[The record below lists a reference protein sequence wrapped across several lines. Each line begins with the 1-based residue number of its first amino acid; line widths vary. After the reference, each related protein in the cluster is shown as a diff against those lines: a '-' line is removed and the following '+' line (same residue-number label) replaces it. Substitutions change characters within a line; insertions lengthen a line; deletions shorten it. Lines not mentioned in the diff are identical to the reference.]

1 MYRIFLVEDDETIAK
16 LVRRHLEKWDYDV
29 HVVQKFDAVMSEFA
43 SFDPQLVLMDI
54 GLPFYNG
61 YHWCTEIR
69 RVSKV
74 PVVFLSSAADNMNIV
89 MAVSM
94 GADDFI
100 AKPFDLDV
108 LTVKIQAIIRRCY
121 DFGANNSVL
130 EHNGAMLNISDATI
144 TYDDKRLELTKNE
157 LKILQT
163 LFDNKERIVSRSL
176 LMEKL
181 WESDAYVDENTLSV
195 NVNRLRKKL
204 DSIGLESFIVTKKG
218 LGYRLGWE
226 VMAKIQNKPHLT
238 NFIKQNY
245 IWILMIVTMSCIHLL
260 YMYLIGARKQDLV
273 YAAVLDAIL
282 LLITVLVGF
291 FRYSSKVKA
300 LSNALKRP
308 VEEQAQLPEAT
319 DDVEILYHGLL
330 ENQSIARSESESSAA
345 IRQSQMRDYYSM
357 WVHQIKT
364 PISAMKLLL
373 EAEREE
379 LGQLICDDEQSQCQT
394 ADRTGGNIGAAG
406 LNAALKQQAVLTE
419 LSDNMDSL
427 EDELFRIEEYVS
439 MALQYQRVSSTENDF
454 VLEKVSVDGVIRDTI
469 KKYAKIMIRRH
480 IGINY
485 SGTGQKVY
493 TDGKWLAFMLEQ
505 ILSNAIKYTPHGVV
519 TIETAEEKDRFF
531 ITIKDTGI
539 GIKAEDL
546 PRVFEKGYTG
556 YNGHADKKA
565 TGIGLYLCRQMA
577 DKLGHTIRMESE
589 IGKGTKVWIGFDL
602 DYADVR
608 D

>member
-1 MYRIFLVEDDETIAK
+1 
-16 LVRRHLEKWDYDV
+16 
-29 HVVQKFDAVMSEFA
+29 
-43 SFDPQLVLMDI
+43 
-54 GLPFYNG
+54 
-61 YHWCTEIR
+61 
-69 RVSKV
+69 
-74 PVVFLSSAADNMNIV
+74 
-89 MAVSM
+89 
-94 GADDFI
+94 
-100 AKPFDLDV
+100 
-108 LTVKIQAIIRRCY
+108 
-121 DFGANNSVL
+121 
-130 EHNGAMLNISDATI
+130 
-144 TYDDKRLELTKNE
+144 
-157 LKILQT
+157 
-163 LFDNKERIVSRSL
+163 
-176 LMEKL
+176 
-181 WESDAYVDENTLSV
+181 
-195 NVNRLRKKL
+195 
-204 DSIGLESFIVTKKG
+204 
-218 LGYRLGWE
+218 
-226 VMAKIQNKPHLT
+226 MAKIQNKPHLT

-260 YMYLIGARKQDLV
+260 YMYLIGARKQDVV

-300 LSNALKRP
+300 LSNALERP

-319 DDVEILYHGLL
+319 DDVEMLYQRLL

-373 EAEREE
+373 EVEREE
-379 LGQLICDDEQSQCQT
+379 LGQLICDDEQSQY
-394 ADRTGGNIGAAG
+394 
-406 LNAALKQQAVLTE
+406 L
-419 LSDNMDSL
+419 LSDNMDSF
-427 EDELFRIEEYVS
+427 EDELFRIEEYVG

-485 SGTGQKVY
+485 SGTGQEVY

-505 ILSNAIKYTPHGVV
+505 ILSNAIKYTPQGFV

-602 DYADVR
+602 DYADTR

>member
-1 MYRIFLVEDDETIAK
+1 
-16 LVRRHLEKWDYDV
+16 
-29 HVVQKFDAVMSEFA
+29 
-43 SFDPQLVLMDI
+43 
-54 GLPFYNG
+54 
-61 YHWCTEIR
+61 
-69 RVSKV
+69 
-74 PVVFLSSAADNMNIV
+74 
-89 MAVSM
+89 
-94 GADDFI
+94 
-100 AKPFDLDV
+100 
-108 LTVKIQAIIRRCY
+108 
-121 DFGANNSVL
+121 
-130 EHNGAMLNISDATI
+130 
-144 TYDDKRLELTKNE
+144 
-157 LKILQT
+157 
-163 LFDNKERIVSRSL
+163 
-176 LMEKL
+176 
-181 WESDAYVDENTLSV
+181 
-195 NVNRLRKKL
+195 
-204 DSIGLESFIVTKKG
+204 
-218 LGYRLGWE
+218 
-226 VMAKIQNKPHLT
+226 
-238 NFIKQNY
+238 
-245 IWILMIVTMSCIHLL
+245 MIVTMSCIHLL

-273 YAAVLDAIL
+273 YAAVLDAMIII
-282 LLITVLVGF
+282 ITVLAGF
-291 FRYSSKVKA
+291 LGYSSKVKA
-300 LSNALKRP
+300 LSNALERP

-319 DDVEILYHGLL
+319 DDVEILYHRLL

-379 LGQLICDDEQSQCQT
+379 LGQLICDDEQSQC
-394 ADRTGGNIGAAG
+394 
-406 LNAALKQQAVLTE
+406 L
-419 LSDNMDSL
+419 LSDNMDSF

-480 IGINY
+480 IGMNY
-485 SGTGQKVY
+485 SGTVQEVY
-493 TDGKWLAFMLEQ
+493 TDGKWLAFILEQ
-505 ILSNAIKYTPHGVV
+505 LLSNAIKYTPQGFVK
-519 TIETAEEKDRFF
+519 IETAKKANLFF

-577 DKLGHTIRMESE
+577 DKLGHTIRIESE

-602 DYADVR
+602 DYADTR

>member
-1 MYRIFLVEDDETIAK
+1 
-16 LVRRHLEKWDYDV
+16 
-29 HVVQKFDAVMSEFA
+29 
-43 SFDPQLVLMDI
+43 
-54 GLPFYNG
+54 
-61 YHWCTEIR
+61 
-69 RVSKV
+69 
-74 PVVFLSSAADNMNIV
+74 
-89 MAVSM
+89 
-94 GADDFI
+94 
-100 AKPFDLDV
+100 
-108 LTVKIQAIIRRCY
+108 
-121 DFGANNSVL
+121 
-130 EHNGAMLNISDATI
+130 
-144 TYDDKRLELTKNE
+144 
-157 LKILQT
+157 
-163 LFDNKERIVSRSL
+163 
-176 LMEKL
+176 
-181 WESDAYVDENTLSV
+181 
-195 NVNRLRKKL
+195 
-204 DSIGLESFIVTKKG
+204 
-218 LGYRLGWE
+218 
-226 VMAKIQNKPHLT
+226 
-238 NFIKQNY
+238 
-245 IWILMIVTMSCIHLL
+245 MIVTMSCIHLL
-260 YMYLIGARKQDLV
+260 YMYLIGARKQDMV

-282 LLITVLVGF
+282 LLITVFVGF

-319 DDVEILYHGLL
+319 DDVEILYHRLL

-379 LGQLICDDEQSQCQT
+379 LGQLMCDDEQSQC
-394 ADRTGGNIGAAG
+394 
-406 LNAALKQQAVLTE
+406 L
-419 LSDNMDSL
+419 LSDNMDSF

-485 SGTGQKVY
+485 SGTGQVVY

-505 ILSNAIKYTPHGVV
+505 ILSNAIKYTPQGGV

-589 IGKGTKVWIGFDL
+589 IGKGTKVWIGVDL

>member
-1 MYRIFLVEDDETIAK
+1 
-16 LVRRHLEKWDYDV
+16 
-29 HVVQKFDAVMSEFA
+29 
-43 SFDPQLVLMDI
+43 
-54 GLPFYNG
+54 
-61 YHWCTEIR
+61 
-69 RVSKV
+69 
-74 PVVFLSSAADNMNIV
+74 
-89 MAVSM
+89 
-94 GADDFI
+94 
-100 AKPFDLDV
+100 
-108 LTVKIQAIIRRCY
+108 
-121 DFGANNSVL
+121 
-130 EHNGAMLNISDATI
+130 
-144 TYDDKRLELTKNE
+144 
-157 LKILQT
+157 
-163 LFDNKERIVSRSL
+163 
-176 LMEKL
+176 
-181 WESDAYVDENTLSV
+181 
-195 NVNRLRKKL
+195 
-204 DSIGLESFIVTKKG
+204 
-218 LGYRLGWE
+218 
-226 VMAKIQNKPHLT
+226 
-238 NFIKQNY
+238 
-245 IWILMIVTMSCIHLL
+245 MIVTMTCIHLL

-300 LSNALKRP
+300 LCNALKRP
-308 VEEQAQLPEAT
+308 VEEQAQLQEAT
-319 DDVEILYHGLL
+319 DDVEILYHRLL

-379 LGQLICDDEQSQCQT
+379 LGQLMCDDEQSQC
-394 ADRTGGNIGAAG
+394 
-406 LNAALKQQAVLTE
+406 L
-419 LSDNMDSL
+419 LSDNMDSF

-480 IGINY
+480 IGMNY
-485 SGTGQKVY
+485 SGTAQEVY

-505 ILSNAIKYTPHGVV
+505 ILSNAIKYTPQGVV
-519 TIETAEEKDRFF
+519 TIETAEEKYRFF

-602 DYADVR
+602 DYADTR

>member
-1 MYRIFLVEDDETIAK
+1 
-16 LVRRHLEKWDYDV
+16 
-29 HVVQKFDAVMSEFA
+29 
-43 SFDPQLVLMDI
+43 
-54 GLPFYNG
+54 
-61 YHWCTEIR
+61 
-69 RVSKV
+69 
-74 PVVFLSSAADNMNIV
+74 
-89 MAVSM
+89 
-94 GADDFI
+94 
-100 AKPFDLDV
+100 
-108 LTVKIQAIIRRCY
+108 
-121 DFGANNSVL
+121 
-130 EHNGAMLNISDATI
+130 
-144 TYDDKRLELTKNE
+144 
-157 LKILQT
+157 
-163 LFDNKERIVSRSL
+163 
-176 LMEKL
+176 
-181 WESDAYVDENTLSV
+181 
-195 NVNRLRKKL
+195 
-204 DSIGLESFIVTKKG
+204 
-218 LGYRLGWE
+218 
-226 VMAKIQNKPHLT
+226 MAKIQNKPHLT

-260 YMYLIGARKQDLV
+260 YMYLIGARKQDVV
-273 YAAVLDAIL
+273 YAAVLDAMIII
-282 LLITVLVGF
+282 ITVLAGF
-291 FRYSSKVKA
+291 LGYSSKVKA
-300 LSNALKRP
+300 LSNALERP

-319 DDVEILYHGLL
+319 DDVEMLYHRLL
-330 ENQSIARSESESSAA
+330 ENQSIARNESESSAA

-379 LGQLICDDEQSQCQT
+379 LGQLMCDDEQSQC
-394 ADRTGGNIGAAG
+394 
-406 LNAALKQQAVLTE
+406 L
-419 LSDNMDSL
+419 LSDNMDSF

-485 SGTGQKVY
+485 SGTGQEVY

-505 ILSNAIKYTPHGVV
+505 ILSNAIKYTPQGVV

-602 DYADVR
+602 DYADTR

>member
-1 MYRIFLVEDDETIAK
+1 
-16 LVRRHLEKWDYDV
+16 
-29 HVVQKFDAVMSEFA
+29 
-43 SFDPQLVLMDI
+43 
-54 GLPFYNG
+54 
-61 YHWCTEIR
+61 
-69 RVSKV
+69 
-74 PVVFLSSAADNMNIV
+74 
-89 MAVSM
+89 
-94 GADDFI
+94 
-100 AKPFDLDV
+100 
-108 LTVKIQAIIRRCY
+108 
-121 DFGANNSVL
+121 
-130 EHNGAMLNISDATI
+130 
-144 TYDDKRLELTKNE
+144 
-157 LKILQT
+157 
-163 LFDNKERIVSRSL
+163 
-176 LMEKL
+176 
-181 WESDAYVDENTLSV
+181 
-195 NVNRLRKKL
+195 
-204 DSIGLESFIVTKKG
+204 
-218 LGYRLGWE
+218 
-226 VMAKIQNKPHLT
+226 MAKIQNKPHLT

-273 YAAVLDAIL
+273 YAAVLDAMIII
-282 LLITVLVGF
+282 ITVLAGF
-291 FRYSSKVKA
+291 LGYSSKVKA
-300 LSNALKRP
+300 LSNALERP

-319 DDVEILYHGLL
+319 DDVEILYHRLL

-379 LGQLICDDEQSQCQT
+379 LGQLICDDEQSQC
-394 ADRTGGNIGAAG
+394 
-406 LNAALKQQAVLTE
+406 L
-419 LSDNMDSL
+419 LSDNMDSF

-480 IGINY
+480 IGMNY
-485 SGTGQKVY
+485 SGTVQEVY
-493 TDGKWLAFMLEQ
+493 TDGKWLAFILEQ
-505 ILSNAIKYTPHGVV
+505 LLSNAIKYTPQGFVK
-519 TIETAEEKDRFF
+519 IETAKKANLFF

-577 DKLGHTIRMESE
+577 DKLGHTIRIESE

-602 DYADVR
+602 DYADTR

>member
-1 MYRIFLVEDDETIAK
+1 
-16 LVRRHLEKWDYDV
+16 
-29 HVVQKFDAVMSEFA
+29 
-43 SFDPQLVLMDI
+43 
-54 GLPFYNG
+54 
-61 YHWCTEIR
+61 
-69 RVSKV
+69 
-74 PVVFLSSAADNMNIV
+74 
-89 MAVSM
+89 
-94 GADDFI
+94 
-100 AKPFDLDV
+100 
-108 LTVKIQAIIRRCY
+108 
-121 DFGANNSVL
+121 
-130 EHNGAMLNISDATI
+130 
-144 TYDDKRLELTKNE
+144 
-157 LKILQT
+157 
-163 LFDNKERIVSRSL
+163 
-176 LMEKL
+176 
-181 WESDAYVDENTLSV
+181 
-195 NVNRLRKKL
+195 
-204 DSIGLESFIVTKKG
+204 
-218 LGYRLGWE
+218 
-226 VMAKIQNKPHLT
+226 
-238 NFIKQNY
+238 
-245 IWILMIVTMSCIHLL
+245 
-260 YMYLIGARKQDLV
+260 
-273 YAAVLDAIL
+273 
-282 LLITVLVGF
+282 
-291 FRYSSKVKA
+291 
-300 LSNALKRP
+300 
-308 VEEQAQLPEAT
+308 
-319 DDVEILYHGLL
+319 
-330 ENQSIARSESESSAA
+330 
-345 IRQSQMRDYYSM
+345 M

-379 LGQLICDDEQSQCQT
+379 LGQLICDDEQSQCHIG
-394 ADRTGGNIGAAG
+394 DMTGGNIGAAG

-419 LSDNMDSL
+419 LSDNVASF

-485 SGTGQKVY
+485 SGTGQEIY

-589 IGKGTKVWIGFDL
+589 IGKGTKVWIGFEL

>member
-1 MYRIFLVEDDETIAK
+1 
-16 LVRRHLEKWDYDV
+16 
-29 HVVQKFDAVMSEFA
+29 
-43 SFDPQLVLMDI
+43 
-54 GLPFYNG
+54 
-61 YHWCTEIR
+61 
-69 RVSKV
+69 
-74 PVVFLSSAADNMNIV
+74 
-89 MAVSM
+89 
-94 GADDFI
+94 
-100 AKPFDLDV
+100 
-108 LTVKIQAIIRRCY
+108 
-121 DFGANNSVL
+121 
-130 EHNGAMLNISDATI
+130 
-144 TYDDKRLELTKNE
+144 
-157 LKILQT
+157 
-163 LFDNKERIVSRSL
+163 
-176 LMEKL
+176 
-181 WESDAYVDENTLSV
+181 
-195 NVNRLRKKL
+195 
-204 DSIGLESFIVTKKG
+204 
-218 LGYRLGWE
+218 
-226 VMAKIQNKPHLT
+226 MAKIQNKPHLT

-291 FRYSSKVKA
+291 FRYKSKVKA

-319 DDVEILYHGLL
+319 DDVEILYHRLL

-345 IRQSQMRDYYSM
+345 VRQSRMRDYYSM
-357 WVHQIKT
+357 WVHQIKN

-379 LGQLICDDEQSQCQT
+379 LGQLMCDEEQSQCQT
-394 ADRTGGNIGAAG
+394 ADMTGGNIGAA
-406 LNAALKQQAVLTE
+406 LKQQSALTE
-419 LSDNMDSL
+419 LSDNVASF

-454 VLEKVSVDGVIRDTI
+454 VLEKVSLDGVIRDTI

-485 SGTGQKVY
+485 SGTKKQVY
-493 TDGKWLAFMLEQ
+493 TDEKWLAFILEQ
-505 ILSNAIKYTPHGVV
+505 ILSNAIKYTQQGVV

-602 DYADVR
+602 DYADTR

>member
-1 MYRIFLVEDDETIAK
+1 
-16 LVRRHLEKWDYDV
+16 
-29 HVVQKFDAVMSEFA
+29 
-43 SFDPQLVLMDI
+43 
-54 GLPFYNG
+54 
-61 YHWCTEIR
+61 
-69 RVSKV
+69 
-74 PVVFLSSAADNMNIV
+74 
-89 MAVSM
+89 
-94 GADDFI
+94 
-100 AKPFDLDV
+100 
-108 LTVKIQAIIRRCY
+108 
-121 DFGANNSVL
+121 
-130 EHNGAMLNISDATI
+130 
-144 TYDDKRLELTKNE
+144 
-157 LKILQT
+157 
-163 LFDNKERIVSRSL
+163 
-176 LMEKL
+176 
-181 WESDAYVDENTLSV
+181 
-195 NVNRLRKKL
+195 
-204 DSIGLESFIVTKKG
+204 
-218 LGYRLGWE
+218 
-226 VMAKIQNKPHLT
+226 
-238 NFIKQNY
+238 
-245 IWILMIVTMSCIHLL
+245 MIVTMSCVHLL

-308 VEEQAQLPEAT
+308 VEEQAKLPEAT
-319 DDVEILYHGLL
+319 DDVEMLYHRLL
-330 ENQSIARSESESSAA
+330 ENQSIARSEAESSAA

-379 LGQLICDDEQSQCQT
+379 LGQLICDDEQSQY
-394 ADRTGGNIGAAG
+394 
-406 LNAALKQQAVLTE
+406 L
-419 LSDNMDSL
+419 LSDNMDSF

-485 SGTGQKVY
+485 SGTGQEVY

-505 ILSNAIKYTPHGVV
+505 ILSNAIKYTPQGFV

-602 DYADVR
+602 DYSDVR

>member
-1 MYRIFLVEDDETIAK
+1 
-16 LVRRHLEKWDYDV
+16 
-29 HVVQKFDAVMSEFA
+29 
-43 SFDPQLVLMDI
+43 
-54 GLPFYNG
+54 
-61 YHWCTEIR
+61 
-69 RVSKV
+69 
-74 PVVFLSSAADNMNIV
+74 
-89 MAVSM
+89 
-94 GADDFI
+94 
-100 AKPFDLDV
+100 
-108 LTVKIQAIIRRCY
+108 
-121 DFGANNSVL
+121 
-130 EHNGAMLNISDATI
+130 
-144 TYDDKRLELTKNE
+144 
-157 LKILQT
+157 
-163 LFDNKERIVSRSL
+163 
-176 LMEKL
+176 
-181 WESDAYVDENTLSV
+181 
-195 NVNRLRKKL
+195 
-204 DSIGLESFIVTKKG
+204 
-218 LGYRLGWE
+218 
-226 VMAKIQNKPHLT
+226 MAKIQNKPHLT

-282 LLITVLVGF
+282 LLITALIGF

-319 DDVEILYHGLL
+319 DDVEILYHRLL

-345 IRQSQMRDYYSM
+345 IRQSRMRDYYSM

-379 LGQLICDDEQSQCQT
+379 LGLLICEEE
-394 ADRTGGNIGAAG
+394 
-406 LNAALKQQAVLTE
+406 QQASLKE
-419 LSDNMDSL
+419 LSDNVASF

-485 SGTGQKVY
+485 SGTGQEVY
-493 TDGKWLAFMLEQ
+493 TDGKWLEFILEQ
-505 ILSNAIKYTPHGVV
+505 ILSNAIKYTPQGVV

>member
-1 MYRIFLVEDDETIAK
+1 
-16 LVRRHLEKWDYDV
+16 
-29 HVVQKFDAVMSEFA
+29 
-43 SFDPQLVLMDI
+43 
-54 GLPFYNG
+54 
-61 YHWCTEIR
+61 
-69 RVSKV
+69 
-74 PVVFLSSAADNMNIV
+74 
-89 MAVSM
+89 
-94 GADDFI
+94 
-100 AKPFDLDV
+100 
-108 LTVKIQAIIRRCY
+108 
-121 DFGANNSVL
+121 
-130 EHNGAMLNISDATI
+130 
-144 TYDDKRLELTKNE
+144 
-157 LKILQT
+157 
-163 LFDNKERIVSRSL
+163 
-176 LMEKL
+176 
-181 WESDAYVDENTLSV
+181 
-195 NVNRLRKKL
+195 
-204 DSIGLESFIVTKKG
+204 
-218 LGYRLGWE
+218 
-226 VMAKIQNKPHLT
+226 MAKIQNKPHLT

-282 LLITVLVGF
+282 LLVTVLVGF

-319 DDVEILYHGLL
+319 DDVEMLYQRLL

-373 EAEREE
+373 EVEREE
-379 LGQLICDDEQSQCQT
+379 LGQLICDDEQSQY
-394 ADRTGGNIGAAG
+394 
-406 LNAALKQQAVLTE
+406 L
-419 LSDNMDSL
+419 LSDNMDSF

-485 SGTGQKVY
+485 SGTGQEVY

-505 ILSNAIKYTPHGVV
+505 ILSNAIKYTPQGVV

-531 ITIKDTGI
+531 VTIKDTGI

-602 DYADVR
+602 DYADTR

>member
-1 MYRIFLVEDDETIAK
+1 
-16 LVRRHLEKWDYDV
+16 
-29 HVVQKFDAVMSEFA
+29 
-43 SFDPQLVLMDI
+43 
-54 GLPFYNG
+54 
-61 YHWCTEIR
+61 
-69 RVSKV
+69 
-74 PVVFLSSAADNMNIV
+74 
-89 MAVSM
+89 
-94 GADDFI
+94 
-100 AKPFDLDV
+100 
-108 LTVKIQAIIRRCY
+108 
-121 DFGANNSVL
+121 
-130 EHNGAMLNISDATI
+130 
-144 TYDDKRLELTKNE
+144 
-157 LKILQT
+157 
-163 LFDNKERIVSRSL
+163 
-176 LMEKL
+176 
-181 WESDAYVDENTLSV
+181 
-195 NVNRLRKKL
+195 
-204 DSIGLESFIVTKKG
+204 
-218 LGYRLGWE
+218 
-226 VMAKIQNKPHLT
+226 MAKTQNKPHLT

-260 YMYLIGARKQDLV
+260 YMYLIGARKQDVV

-300 LSNALKRP
+300 LSNALERP

-319 DDVEILYHGLL
+319 DDVEMLYQRLL

-373 EAEREE
+373 EVEREE
-379 LGQLICDDEQSQCQT
+379 LGQLICDDEQSQY
-394 ADRTGGNIGAAG
+394 
-406 LNAALKQQAVLTE
+406 L
-419 LSDNMDSL
+419 LSDNMDSF

-485 SGTGQKVY
+485 SGTGQEVY

-505 ILSNAIKYTPHGVV
+505 ILSNAIKYTPQGVV

-602 DYADVR
+602 DYADTR

>member
-1 MYRIFLVEDDETIAK
+1 
-16 LVRRHLEKWDYDV
+16 
-29 HVVQKFDAVMSEFA
+29 
-43 SFDPQLVLMDI
+43 
-54 GLPFYNG
+54 
-61 YHWCTEIR
+61 
-69 RVSKV
+69 
-74 PVVFLSSAADNMNIV
+74 
-89 MAVSM
+89 
-94 GADDFI
+94 
-100 AKPFDLDV
+100 
-108 LTVKIQAIIRRCY
+108 
-121 DFGANNSVL
+121 
-130 EHNGAMLNISDATI
+130 
-144 TYDDKRLELTKNE
+144 
-157 LKILQT
+157 
-163 LFDNKERIVSRSL
+163 
-176 LMEKL
+176 
-181 WESDAYVDENTLSV
+181 
-195 NVNRLRKKL
+195 
-204 DSIGLESFIVTKKG
+204 
-218 LGYRLGWE
+218 
-226 VMAKIQNKPHLT
+226 
-238 NFIKQNY
+238 
-245 IWILMIVTMSCIHLL
+245 MIVTMSCIHLL

-319 DDVEILYHGLL
+319 DDVEILYHRLL

-379 LGQLICDDEQSQCQT
+379 LGLLICDEEQSQY
-394 ADRTGGNIGAAG
+394 
-406 LNAALKQQAVLTE
+406 L
-419 LSDNMDSL
+419 LSDNMDSF

-439 MALQYQRVSSTENDF
+439 MALQYQRVSSIENDF

-485 SGTGQKVY
+485 SGTGQEVY

-505 ILSNAIKYTPHGVV
+505 ILSNAIKYTPQGVV

-602 DYADVR
+602 DYADTR

>member
-1 MYRIFLVEDDETIAK
+1 
-16 LVRRHLEKWDYDV
+16 
-29 HVVQKFDAVMSEFA
+29 
-43 SFDPQLVLMDI
+43 
-54 GLPFYNG
+54 
-61 YHWCTEIR
+61 
-69 RVSKV
+69 
-74 PVVFLSSAADNMNIV
+74 
-89 MAVSM
+89 
-94 GADDFI
+94 
-100 AKPFDLDV
+100 
-108 LTVKIQAIIRRCY
+108 
-121 DFGANNSVL
+121 
-130 EHNGAMLNISDATI
+130 
-144 TYDDKRLELTKNE
+144 
-157 LKILQT
+157 
-163 LFDNKERIVSRSL
+163 
-176 LMEKL
+176 
-181 WESDAYVDENTLSV
+181 
-195 NVNRLRKKL
+195 
-204 DSIGLESFIVTKKG
+204 
-218 LGYRLGWE
+218 
-226 VMAKIQNKPHLT
+226 
-238 NFIKQNY
+238 
-245 IWILMIVTMSCIHLL
+245 MIVTMSCIHLL
-260 YMYLIGARKQDLV
+260 YMYLIGARKQDVV

-291 FRYSSKVKA
+291 LRYSSKVKA

-319 DDVEILYHGLL
+319 DDVEILYHRLL

-345 IRQSQMRDYYSM
+345 VRQSRMRDYYSM

-379 LGQLICDDEQSQCQT
+379 LGQLMCDEEP
-394 ADRTGGNIGAAG
+394 
-406 LNAALKQQAVLTE
+406 QATLTE
-419 LSDNMDSL
+419 LSDNLDSF

-454 VLEKVSVDGVIRDTI
+454 VLEKISLDGVIRDTI

-485 SGTGQKVY
+485 SGTKKQVY
-493 TDGKWLAFMLEQ
+493 TDEKWLAFILEQ
-505 ILSNAIKYTPHGVV
+505 ILSNAIKYTPQGFV

-589 IGKGTKVWIGFDL
+589 LGKGTKVWIGFDL
-602 DYADVR
+602 DYADTR

>member
-1 MYRIFLVEDDETIAK
+1 
-16 LVRRHLEKWDYDV
+16 
-29 HVVQKFDAVMSEFA
+29 
-43 SFDPQLVLMDI
+43 
-54 GLPFYNG
+54 
-61 YHWCTEIR
+61 
-69 RVSKV
+69 
-74 PVVFLSSAADNMNIV
+74 
-89 MAVSM
+89 
-94 GADDFI
+94 
-100 AKPFDLDV
+100 
-108 LTVKIQAIIRRCY
+108 
-121 DFGANNSVL
+121 
-130 EHNGAMLNISDATI
+130 
-144 TYDDKRLELTKNE
+144 
-157 LKILQT
+157 
-163 LFDNKERIVSRSL
+163 
-176 LMEKL
+176 
-181 WESDAYVDENTLSV
+181 
-195 NVNRLRKKL
+195 
-204 DSIGLESFIVTKKG
+204 
-218 LGYRLGWE
+218 
-226 VMAKIQNKPHLT
+226 
-238 NFIKQNY
+238 
-245 IWILMIVTMSCIHLL
+245 MIVTMSCIHLL
-260 YMYLIGARKQDLV
+260 YMYLIGARKQDVV
-273 YAAVLDAIL
+273 YAAVLDAMIII
-282 LLITVLVGF
+282 ITVLAGF
-291 FRYSSKVKA
+291 LGYSSKVKA
-300 LSNALKRP
+300 LSNALERP

-319 DDVEILYHGLL
+319 DDVEMLYHRLL

-379 LGQLICDDEQSQCQT
+379 LGQLMCDDEQSQC
-394 ADRTGGNIGAAG
+394 
-406 LNAALKQQAVLTE
+406 L
-419 LSDNMDSL
+419 LSDNMDSF

-480 IGINY
+480 IGMNY
-485 SGTGQKVY
+485 SGTVQEVY
-493 TDGKWLAFMLEQ
+493 TDGKWLAFILEQ
-505 ILSNAIKYTPHGVV
+505 LLSNAIKYTPQGVV

-602 DYADVR
+602 DYADTR

>member
-1 MYRIFLVEDDETIAK
+1 
-16 LVRRHLEKWDYDV
+16 
-29 HVVQKFDAVMSEFA
+29 
-43 SFDPQLVLMDI
+43 
-54 GLPFYNG
+54 
-61 YHWCTEIR
+61 
-69 RVSKV
+69 
-74 PVVFLSSAADNMNIV
+74 
-89 MAVSM
+89 
-94 GADDFI
+94 
-100 AKPFDLDV
+100 
-108 LTVKIQAIIRRCY
+108 
-121 DFGANNSVL
+121 
-130 EHNGAMLNISDATI
+130 
-144 TYDDKRLELTKNE
+144 
-157 LKILQT
+157 
-163 LFDNKERIVSRSL
+163 
-176 LMEKL
+176 
-181 WESDAYVDENTLSV
+181 
-195 NVNRLRKKL
+195 
-204 DSIGLESFIVTKKG
+204 
-218 LGYRLGWE
+218 
-226 VMAKIQNKPHLT
+226 
-238 NFIKQNY
+238 
-245 IWILMIVTMSCIHLL
+245 MIVTMSCIHLL

-300 LSNALKRP
+300 LSNALERP

-319 DDVEILYHGLL
+319 DDVEMLYQRLL

-373 EAEREE
+373 EVEREE
-379 LGQLICDDEQSQCQT
+379 LGQLICDDEQSQY
-394 ADRTGGNIGAAG
+394 
-406 LNAALKQQAVLTE
+406 L
-419 LSDNMDSL
+419 LSDNMDSF

-485 SGTGQKVY
+485 SGTGQEVY

-505 ILSNAIKYTPHGVV
+505 ILSNAIKYTPQGFV
-519 TIETAEEKDRFF
+519 TIETAEEKERFF

>member
-1 MYRIFLVEDDETIAK
+1 M
-16 LVRRHLEKWDYDV
+16 
-29 HVVQKFDAVMSEFA
+29 
-43 SFDPQLVLMDI
+43 
-54 GLPFYNG
+54 
-61 YHWCTEIR
+61 
-69 RVSKV
+69 
-74 PVVFLSSAADNMNIV
+74 
-89 MAVSM
+89 
-94 GADDFI
+94 
-100 AKPFDLDV
+100 
-108 LTVKIQAIIRRCY
+108 II
-121 DFGANNSVL
+121 
-130 EHNGAMLNISDATI
+130 
-144 TYDDKRLELTKNE
+144 
-157 LKILQT
+157 
-163 LFDNKERIVSRSL
+163 
-176 LMEKL
+176 
-181 WESDAYVDENTLSV
+181 
-195 NVNRLRKKL
+195 
-204 DSIGLESFIVTKKG
+204 
-218 LGYRLGWE
+218 
-226 VMAKIQNKPHLT
+226 
-238 NFIKQNY
+238 
-245 IWILMIVTMSCIHLL
+245 TMSCIHLL
-260 YMYLIGARKQDLV
+260 YMYLIGARKQDVV

-319 DDVEILYHGLL
+319 DDVEILYHRLL

-373 EAEREE
+373 EVEREE
-379 LGQLICDDEQSQCQT
+379 LGQLICDDEQSQY
-394 ADRTGGNIGAAG
+394 
-406 LNAALKQQAVLTE
+406 L
-419 LSDNMDSL
+419 LSDNMDSF

-454 VLEKVSVDGVIRDTI
+454 VLEKVSVDGVIRDAI

-485 SGTGQKVY
+485 SGTGQEVY

-505 ILSNAIKYTPHGVV
+505 ILSNAIKYTPQGFV

-602 DYADVR
+602 DYADTR

>member
-1 MYRIFLVEDDETIAK
+1 
-16 LVRRHLEKWDYDV
+16 
-29 HVVQKFDAVMSEFA
+29 
-43 SFDPQLVLMDI
+43 
-54 GLPFYNG
+54 
-61 YHWCTEIR
+61 
-69 RVSKV
+69 
-74 PVVFLSSAADNMNIV
+74 
-89 MAVSM
+89 
-94 GADDFI
+94 
-100 AKPFDLDV
+100 
-108 LTVKIQAIIRRCY
+108 
-121 DFGANNSVL
+121 
-130 EHNGAMLNISDATI
+130 
-144 TYDDKRLELTKNE
+144 
-157 LKILQT
+157 
-163 LFDNKERIVSRSL
+163 
-176 LMEKL
+176 
-181 WESDAYVDENTLSV
+181 
-195 NVNRLRKKL
+195 
-204 DSIGLESFIVTKKG
+204 
-218 LGYRLGWE
+218 
-226 VMAKIQNKPHLT
+226 MAKIQNKPHLT

-319 DDVEILYHGLL
+319 DDVEILYHRLL

-364 PISAMKLLL
+364 PISA
-373 EAEREE
+373 
-379 LGQLICDDEQSQCQT
+379 
-394 ADRTGGNIGAAG
+394 
-406 LNAALKQQAVLTE
+406 LKQQAVLTE
-419 LSDNMDSL
+419 LSDNVASF
-427 EDELFRIEEYVS
+427 EDELFRVEEYVS

-485 SGTGQKVY
+485 SGTGQEIY

-589 IGKGTKVWIGFDL
+589 IGKGTKVWIGFEL

>member
-1 MYRIFLVEDDETIAK
+1 
-16 LVRRHLEKWDYDV
+16 
-29 HVVQKFDAVMSEFA
+29 
-43 SFDPQLVLMDI
+43 
-54 GLPFYNG
+54 
-61 YHWCTEIR
+61 
-69 RVSKV
+69 
-74 PVVFLSSAADNMNIV
+74 
-89 MAVSM
+89 
-94 GADDFI
+94 
-100 AKPFDLDV
+100 
-108 LTVKIQAIIRRCY
+108 
-121 DFGANNSVL
+121 
-130 EHNGAMLNISDATI
+130 
-144 TYDDKRLELTKNE
+144 
-157 LKILQT
+157 
-163 LFDNKERIVSRSL
+163 
-176 LMEKL
+176 
-181 WESDAYVDENTLSV
+181 
-195 NVNRLRKKL
+195 
-204 DSIGLESFIVTKKG
+204 
-218 LGYRLGWE
+218 
-226 VMAKIQNKPHLT
+226 
-238 NFIKQNY
+238 
-245 IWILMIVTMSCIHLL
+245 MIVTMSCIHLL

-282 LLITVLVGF
+282 LLITALIGF

-319 DDVEILYHGLL
+319 DDVEILYHRLL

-345 IRQSQMRDYYSM
+345 IRQSRMRDYYSM

-379 LGQLICDDEQSQCQT
+379 LGLLICDEE
-394 ADRTGGNIGAAG
+394 
-406 LNAALKQQAVLTE
+406 QQASLKE
-419 LSDNMDSL
+419 LSDNVASF

-485 SGTGQKVY
+485 SGTGQEVY

-505 ILSNAIKYTPHGVV
+505 ILSNAIKYTPQGFV

-602 DYADVR
+602 DYADTR

>member
-1 MYRIFLVEDDETIAK
+1 
-16 LVRRHLEKWDYDV
+16 
-29 HVVQKFDAVMSEFA
+29 
-43 SFDPQLVLMDI
+43 
-54 GLPFYNG
+54 
-61 YHWCTEIR
+61 
-69 RVSKV
+69 
-74 PVVFLSSAADNMNIV
+74 
-89 MAVSM
+89 
-94 GADDFI
+94 
-100 AKPFDLDV
+100 
-108 LTVKIQAIIRRCY
+108 
-121 DFGANNSVL
+121 
-130 EHNGAMLNISDATI
+130 
-144 TYDDKRLELTKNE
+144 
-157 LKILQT
+157 
-163 LFDNKERIVSRSL
+163 
-176 LMEKL
+176 
-181 WESDAYVDENTLSV
+181 
-195 NVNRLRKKL
+195 
-204 DSIGLESFIVTKKG
+204 
-218 LGYRLGWE
+218 
-226 VMAKIQNKPHLT
+226 MAKTQNKPHLT

-260 YMYLIGARKQDLV
+260 YMYLIGARKQDVV
-273 YAAVLDAIL
+273 YAAVLDAMIII
-282 LLITVLVGF
+282 ITVLAGF
-291 FRYSSKVKA
+291 LGYSSKVKA
-300 LSNALKRP
+300 LSNALERP
-308 VEEQAQLPEAT
+308 VEEQAQLPEAA
-319 DDVEILYHGLL
+319 DDVEMLYHRLL

-379 LGQLICDDEQSQCQT
+379 LGQLICDDEQSQC
-394 ADRTGGNIGAAG
+394 
-406 LNAALKQQAVLTE
+406 LLP
-419 LSDNMDSL
+419 DNMDSF

-480 IGINY
+480 IGMNY
-485 SGTGQKVY
+485 SGTGQEVY

-505 ILSNAIKYTPHGVV
+505 ILSNAIKYTPQGFV

-602 DYADVR
+602 DYADTR

>member
-1 MYRIFLVEDDETIAK
+1 
-16 LVRRHLEKWDYDV
+16 
-29 HVVQKFDAVMSEFA
+29 
-43 SFDPQLVLMDI
+43 
-54 GLPFYNG
+54 
-61 YHWCTEIR
+61 
-69 RVSKV
+69 
-74 PVVFLSSAADNMNIV
+74 
-89 MAVSM
+89 
-94 GADDFI
+94 
-100 AKPFDLDV
+100 
-108 LTVKIQAIIRRCY
+108 
-121 DFGANNSVL
+121 
-130 EHNGAMLNISDATI
+130 
-144 TYDDKRLELTKNE
+144 
-157 LKILQT
+157 
-163 LFDNKERIVSRSL
+163 
-176 LMEKL
+176 
-181 WESDAYVDENTLSV
+181 
-195 NVNRLRKKL
+195 
-204 DSIGLESFIVTKKG
+204 
-218 LGYRLGWE
+218 
-226 VMAKIQNKPHLT
+226 
-238 NFIKQNY
+238 
-245 IWILMIVTMSCIHLL
+245 MIVTMSCIHLL
-260 YMYLIGARKQDLV
+260 YMYLIGARKQDVV

-308 VEEQAQLPEAT
+308 VGEQAQLPEAT
-319 DDVEILYHGLL
+319 GDVEILYHRLL

-379 LGQLICDDEQSQCQT
+379 LGQLICDDEQSQY
-394 ADRTGGNIGAAG
+394 
-406 LNAALKQQAVLTE
+406 L
-419 LSDNMDSL
+419 LSDNMDSF

-485 SGTGQKVY
+485 SGTGQEVY

-505 ILSNAIKYTPHGVV
+505 ILSNAIKYTPQGVV

-602 DYADVR
+602 DYADTR

>member
-1 MYRIFLVEDDETIAK
+1 
-16 LVRRHLEKWDYDV
+16 
-29 HVVQKFDAVMSEFA
+29 
-43 SFDPQLVLMDI
+43 
-54 GLPFYNG
+54 
-61 YHWCTEIR
+61 
-69 RVSKV
+69 
-74 PVVFLSSAADNMNIV
+74 
-89 MAVSM
+89 
-94 GADDFI
+94 
-100 AKPFDLDV
+100 
-108 LTVKIQAIIRRCY
+108 
-121 DFGANNSVL
+121 
-130 EHNGAMLNISDATI
+130 
-144 TYDDKRLELTKNE
+144 
-157 LKILQT
+157 
-163 LFDNKERIVSRSL
+163 
-176 LMEKL
+176 
-181 WESDAYVDENTLSV
+181 
-195 NVNRLRKKL
+195 
-204 DSIGLESFIVTKKG
+204 
-218 LGYRLGWE
+218 
-226 VMAKIQNKPHLT
+226 
-238 NFIKQNY
+238 
-245 IWILMIVTMSCIHLL
+245 
-260 YMYLIGARKQDLV
+260 MYLIGARKQDLV

-319 DDVEILYHGLL
+319 DDVEMLYHRLL

-379 LGQLICDDEQSQCQT
+379 LGQLICDDEQSQCHIG
-394 ADRTGGNIGAAG
+394 DMTGGNIGAA
-406 LNAALKQQAVLTE
+406 LKQQAALTE
-419 LSDNMDSL
+419 LSDNVASF

-480 IGINY
+480 IGIDY
-485 SGTGQKVY
+485 SGTGQQVY
-493 TDGKWLAFMLEQ
+493 
-505 ILSNAIKYTPHGVV
+505 
-519 TIETAEEKDRFF
+519 TAEEKDRFF

>member
-1 MYRIFLVEDDETIAK
+1 
-16 LVRRHLEKWDYDV
+16 
-29 HVVQKFDAVMSEFA
+29 
-43 SFDPQLVLMDI
+43 
-54 GLPFYNG
+54 
-61 YHWCTEIR
+61 
-69 RVSKV
+69 
-74 PVVFLSSAADNMNIV
+74 
-89 MAVSM
+89 
-94 GADDFI
+94 
-100 AKPFDLDV
+100 
-108 LTVKIQAIIRRCY
+108 
-121 DFGANNSVL
+121 
-130 EHNGAMLNISDATI
+130 
-144 TYDDKRLELTKNE
+144 
-157 LKILQT
+157 
-163 LFDNKERIVSRSL
+163 
-176 LMEKL
+176 
-181 WESDAYVDENTLSV
+181 
-195 NVNRLRKKL
+195 
-204 DSIGLESFIVTKKG
+204 
-218 LGYRLGWE
+218 
-226 VMAKIQNKPHLT
+226 MAKIQNKPYLT

-260 YMYLIGARKQDLV
+260 YMYLIGARKQDVV

-282 LLITVLVGF
+282 LLIIVLVGF

-300 LSNALKRP
+300 LSNALERP

-319 DDVEILYHGLL
+319 DDVEILYHRLL

-379 LGQLICDDEQSQCQT
+379 LGQLICDDEQSQY
-394 ADRTGGNIGAAG
+394 
-406 LNAALKQQAVLTE
+406 L
-419 LSDNMDSL
+419 LSDNMDSF

-454 VLEKVSVDGVIRDTI
+454 VLEKVGVDGVIRDTI

-485 SGTGQKVY
+485 SGTGQEVY

-505 ILSNAIKYTPHGVV
+505 ILSNAIKYTPQGGV
-519 TIETAEEKDRFF
+519 TIETAKKANRFF

>member
-1 MYRIFLVEDDETIAK
+1 
-16 LVRRHLEKWDYDV
+16 
-29 HVVQKFDAVMSEFA
+29 
-43 SFDPQLVLMDI
+43 
-54 GLPFYNG
+54 
-61 YHWCTEIR
+61 
-69 RVSKV
+69 
-74 PVVFLSSAADNMNIV
+74 
-89 MAVSM
+89 
-94 GADDFI
+94 
-100 AKPFDLDV
+100 
-108 LTVKIQAIIRRCY
+108 
-121 DFGANNSVL
+121 
-130 EHNGAMLNISDATI
+130 
-144 TYDDKRLELTKNE
+144 
-157 LKILQT
+157 
-163 LFDNKERIVSRSL
+163 
-176 LMEKL
+176 
-181 WESDAYVDENTLSV
+181 
-195 NVNRLRKKL
+195 
-204 DSIGLESFIVTKKG
+204 
-218 LGYRLGWE
+218 
-226 VMAKIQNKPHLT
+226 
-238 NFIKQNY
+238 
-245 IWILMIVTMSCIHLL
+245 MIVTMSCIHLL

-282 LLITVLVGF
+282 LLVTVLVGF

-319 DDVEILYHGLL
+319 DDVEILYHRLL
-330 ENQSIARSESESSAA
+330 ENQSIARSESESSDA

-379 LGQLICDDEQSQCQT
+379 LGLLICDEE
-394 ADRTGGNIGAAG
+394 
-406 LNAALKQQAVLTE
+406 QQASLKE
-419 LSDNMDSL
+419 LSDNVASF
-427 EDELFRIEEYVS
+427 EDELFRIEEYVG

-485 SGTGQKVY
+485 SGTGQEVY

-505 ILSNAIKYTPHGVV
+505 ILSNAIKYTPRGFV

-602 DYADVR
+602 DYADTR

>member
-1 MYRIFLVEDDETIAK
+1 M
-16 LVRRHLEKWDYDV
+16 
-29 HVVQKFDAVMSEFA
+29 
-43 SFDPQLVLMDI
+43 
-54 GLPFYNG
+54 
-61 YHWCTEIR
+61 
-69 RVSKV
+69 
-74 PVVFLSSAADNMNIV
+74 
-89 MAVSM
+89 
-94 GADDFI
+94 
-100 AKPFDLDV
+100 
-108 LTVKIQAIIRRCY
+108 II
-121 DFGANNSVL
+121 
-130 EHNGAMLNISDATI
+130 
-144 TYDDKRLELTKNE
+144 
-157 LKILQT
+157 
-163 LFDNKERIVSRSL
+163 
-176 LMEKL
+176 
-181 WESDAYVDENTLSV
+181 
-195 NVNRLRKKL
+195 
-204 DSIGLESFIVTKKG
+204 
-218 LGYRLGWE
+218 
-226 VMAKIQNKPHLT
+226 
-238 NFIKQNY
+238 
-245 IWILMIVTMSCIHLL
+245 TMSCIHLL
-260 YMYLIGARKQDLV
+260 YMYLIGARKQDVV

-282 LLITVLVGF
+282 LLIIVLVGF

-319 DDVEILYHGLL
+319 DDVEILYHRLL

-345 IRQSQMRDYYSM
+345 VRQSRMRDYYSM

-379 LGQLICDDEQSQCQT
+379 LGQLMCDEE
-394 ADRTGGNIGAAG
+394 
-406 LNAALKQQAVLTE
+406 QQAAFKE
-419 LSDNMDSL
+419 LSDNLDSF

-485 SGTGQKVY
+485 SGTGQEVY

-505 ILSNAIKYTPHGVV
+505 ILSNAIKYTPQGVV

-589 IGKGTKVWIGFDL
+589 LGKGTKVWIGFDL
-602 DYADVR
+602 DYADTR

>member
-1 MYRIFLVEDDETIAK
+1 
-16 LVRRHLEKWDYDV
+16 
-29 HVVQKFDAVMSEFA
+29 
-43 SFDPQLVLMDI
+43 
-54 GLPFYNG
+54 
-61 YHWCTEIR
+61 
-69 RVSKV
+69 
-74 PVVFLSSAADNMNIV
+74 
-89 MAVSM
+89 
-94 GADDFI
+94 
-100 AKPFDLDV
+100 
-108 LTVKIQAIIRRCY
+108 
-121 DFGANNSVL
+121 
-130 EHNGAMLNISDATI
+130 
-144 TYDDKRLELTKNE
+144 
-157 LKILQT
+157 
-163 LFDNKERIVSRSL
+163 
-176 LMEKL
+176 
-181 WESDAYVDENTLSV
+181 
-195 NVNRLRKKL
+195 
-204 DSIGLESFIVTKKG
+204 
-218 LGYRLGWE
+218 
-226 VMAKIQNKPHLT
+226 MAKIQNKPHLT

-319 DDVEILYHGLL
+319 DDVEILYHRLL

-379 LGQLICDDEQSQCQT
+379 LGQLICDDEQSQCHIG
-394 ADRTGGNIGAAG
+394 DMTGGNIGAA
-406 LNAALKQQAVLTE
+406 LKQQAALTE
-419 LSDNMDSL
+419 LSDNVGSF

-439 MALQYQRVSSTENDF
+439 MALQYQRVSNTENDF
-454 VLEKVSVDGVIRDTI
+454 VLEKVSLDGVIRDTI
-469 KKYAKIMIRRH
+469 KKYAKTMIRRH

-485 SGTGQKVY
+485 SGTKKQVY
-493 TDGKWLAFMLEQ
+493 TDEKWLAFILEQ
-505 ILSNAIKYTPHGVV
+505 ILSNAIKYTPQGYV

-589 IGKGTKVWIGFDL
+589 LGKGTKVWIGFEL

>member
-1 MYRIFLVEDDETIAK
+1 
-16 LVRRHLEKWDYDV
+16 
-29 HVVQKFDAVMSEFA
+29 
-43 SFDPQLVLMDI
+43 
-54 GLPFYNG
+54 
-61 YHWCTEIR
+61 
-69 RVSKV
+69 
-74 PVVFLSSAADNMNIV
+74 
-89 MAVSM
+89 
-94 GADDFI
+94 
-100 AKPFDLDV
+100 
-108 LTVKIQAIIRRCY
+108 
-121 DFGANNSVL
+121 
-130 EHNGAMLNISDATI
+130 
-144 TYDDKRLELTKNE
+144 
-157 LKILQT
+157 
-163 LFDNKERIVSRSL
+163 
-176 LMEKL
+176 
-181 WESDAYVDENTLSV
+181 
-195 NVNRLRKKL
+195 
-204 DSIGLESFIVTKKG
+204 
-218 LGYRLGWE
+218 
-226 VMAKIQNKPHLT
+226 MAKIQNKPHLT

-319 DDVEILYHGLL
+319 DDVEMLYHRLL
-330 ENQSIARSESESSAA
+330 ENQSIARSEAESSAA

-379 LGQLICDDEQSQCQT
+379 LGQLICDDEQSQY
-394 ADRTGGNIGAAG
+394 
-406 LNAALKQQAVLTE
+406 L
-419 LSDNMDSL
+419 LSDNMDSF

-485 SGTGQKVY
+485 SGTGQEVY

-505 ILSNAIKYTPHGVV
+505 ILSNAIKYTPQGFV

-602 DYADVR
+602 DYADTR

>member
-1 MYRIFLVEDDETIAK
+1 
-16 LVRRHLEKWDYDV
+16 
-29 HVVQKFDAVMSEFA
+29 
-43 SFDPQLVLMDI
+43 
-54 GLPFYNG
+54 
-61 YHWCTEIR
+61 
-69 RVSKV
+69 
-74 PVVFLSSAADNMNIV
+74 
-89 MAVSM
+89 
-94 GADDFI
+94 
-100 AKPFDLDV
+100 
-108 LTVKIQAIIRRCY
+108 
-121 DFGANNSVL
+121 
-130 EHNGAMLNISDATI
+130 
-144 TYDDKRLELTKNE
+144 
-157 LKILQT
+157 
-163 LFDNKERIVSRSL
+163 
-176 LMEKL
+176 
-181 WESDAYVDENTLSV
+181 
-195 NVNRLRKKL
+195 
-204 DSIGLESFIVTKKG
+204 
-218 LGYRLGWE
+218 
-226 VMAKIQNKPHLT
+226 MAKTQNKPHLT

-260 YMYLIGARKQDLV
+260 YMYLIGARKQDVV
-273 YAAVLDAIL
+273 YAAVLDAMIII
-282 LLITVLVGF
+282 ITVLAGF
-291 FRYSSKVKA
+291 LGYSSKVKA
-300 LSNALKRP
+300 LSNALERP

-319 DDVEILYHGLL
+319 DDVEMLYHRLL
-330 ENQSIARSESESSAA
+330 ENQSIARNESESSAA

-379 LGQLICDDEQSQCQT
+379 LGQLMCDDEQSQC
-394 ADRTGGNIGAAG
+394 
-406 LNAALKQQAVLTE
+406 L
-419 LSDNMDSL
+419 LSDNMDSF

-480 IGINY
+480 IGMNY
-485 SGTGQKVY
+485 SGTVQEVY
-493 TDGKWLAFMLEQ
+493 TDGKWLAFILEQ
-505 ILSNAIKYTPHGVV
+505 LLSNAIKYTPQGVV

-602 DYADVR
+602 DYADTR

>member
-1 MYRIFLVEDDETIAK
+1 MRGHGKT
-16 LVRRHLEKWDYDV
+16 
-29 HVVQKFDAVMSEFA
+29 
-43 SFDPQLVLMDI
+43 
-54 GLPFYNG
+54 
-61 YHWCTEIR
+61 
-69 RVSKV
+69 
-74 PVVFLSSAADNMNIV
+74 
-89 MAVSM
+89 
-94 GADDFI
+94 
-100 AKPFDLDV
+100 
-108 LTVKIQAIIRRCY
+108 
-121 DFGANNSVL
+121 
-130 EHNGAMLNISDATI
+130 
-144 TYDDKRLELTKNE
+144 
-157 LKILQT
+157 
-163 LFDNKERIVSRSL
+163 
-176 LMEKL
+176 
-181 WESDAYVDENTLSV
+181 
-195 NVNRLRKKL
+195 
-204 DSIGLESFIVTKKG
+204 
-218 LGYRLGWE
+218 
-226 VMAKIQNKPHLT
+226 QNKPHLT

-260 YMYLIGARKQDLV
+260 YMYLIGARKQDVV
-273 YAAVLDAIL
+273 YAAVLDAMIII
-282 LLITVLVGF
+282 ITVLAGF
-291 FRYSSKVKA
+291 LGYSSKVKA
-300 LSNALKRP
+300 LSNALERP

-319 DDVEILYHGLL
+319 DDVEMLYHRLL
-330 ENQSIARSESESSAA
+330 ENQSIARNESESSAA

-379 LGQLICDDEQSQCQT
+379 LGQLMCDDEQSQC
-394 ADRTGGNIGAAG
+394 
-406 LNAALKQQAVLTE
+406 L
-419 LSDNMDSL
+419 LSDNMNSF

-439 MALQYQRVSSTENDF
+439 MALQYQRGSSTENDF

-480 IGINY
+480 IGMNY
-485 SGTGQKVY
+485 SGTVQEVY
-493 TDGKWLAFMLEQ
+493 TDGKWLAFILEKL
-505 ILSNAIKYTPHGVV
+505 LSNAIKYTPQGFVK
-519 TIETAEEKDRFF
+519 IETAKKANRFF

-602 DYADVR
+602 DYADTR

>member
-1 MYRIFLVEDDETIAK
+1 
-16 LVRRHLEKWDYDV
+16 
-29 HVVQKFDAVMSEFA
+29 
-43 SFDPQLVLMDI
+43 
-54 GLPFYNG
+54 
-61 YHWCTEIR
+61 
-69 RVSKV
+69 
-74 PVVFLSSAADNMNIV
+74 
-89 MAVSM
+89 
-94 GADDFI
+94 
-100 AKPFDLDV
+100 
-108 LTVKIQAIIRRCY
+108 
-121 DFGANNSVL
+121 
-130 EHNGAMLNISDATI
+130 
-144 TYDDKRLELTKNE
+144 
-157 LKILQT
+157 
-163 LFDNKERIVSRSL
+163 
-176 LMEKL
+176 
-181 WESDAYVDENTLSV
+181 
-195 NVNRLRKKL
+195 
-204 DSIGLESFIVTKKG
+204 
-218 LGYRLGWE
+218 
-226 VMAKIQNKPHLT
+226 MAKIQNKPHLT

-273 YAAVLDAIL
+273 YAAVLDAMIII
-282 LLITVLVGF
+282 ITVLAGF
-291 FRYSSKVKA
+291 LGYSSKVKA
-300 LSNALKRP
+300 LSNALERP
-308 VEEQAQLPEAT
+308 VEEQAQLPEAA
-319 DDVEILYHGLL
+319 DDVEMLYHRLL

-379 LGQLICDDEQSQCQT
+379 LGQLMCDDEQSQC
-394 ADRTGGNIGAAG
+394 
-406 LNAALKQQAVLTE
+406 L
-419 LSDNMDSL
+419 LSDNMDSF

-480 IGINY
+480 IGMNY
-485 SGTGQKVY
+485 SGTVQEVY
-493 TDGKWLAFMLEQ
+493 TDGKWLAFILEQ
-505 ILSNAIKYTPHGVV
+505 LLSNAIKYTPQGFVK
-519 TIETAEEKDRFF
+519 IETDKKANRFF

-577 DKLGHTIRMESE
+577 DKLGHTIRIESE

-602 DYADVR
+602 DYADTR

>member
-1 MYRIFLVEDDETIAK
+1 
-16 LVRRHLEKWDYDV
+16 
-29 HVVQKFDAVMSEFA
+29 
-43 SFDPQLVLMDI
+43 
-54 GLPFYNG
+54 
-61 YHWCTEIR
+61 
-69 RVSKV
+69 
-74 PVVFLSSAADNMNIV
+74 
-89 MAVSM
+89 
-94 GADDFI
+94 
-100 AKPFDLDV
+100 
-108 LTVKIQAIIRRCY
+108 
-121 DFGANNSVL
+121 
-130 EHNGAMLNISDATI
+130 
-144 TYDDKRLELTKNE
+144 
-157 LKILQT
+157 
-163 LFDNKERIVSRSL
+163 
-176 LMEKL
+176 
-181 WESDAYVDENTLSV
+181 
-195 NVNRLRKKL
+195 
-204 DSIGLESFIVTKKG
+204 
-218 LGYRLGWE
+218 
-226 VMAKIQNKPHLT
+226 MAKIQNKPHLT

-260 YMYLIGARKQDLV
+260 YMYLIGARKQDVV
-273 YAAVLDAIL
+273 YAAVLDAMIII
-282 LLITVLVGF
+282 ITVLAGF
-291 FRYSSKVKA
+291 LGYSSKVKA
-300 LSNALKRP
+300 LSNALERP

-319 DDVEILYHGLL
+319 DDVEMLYHRLL

-373 EAEREE
+373 EAERED
-379 LGQLICDDEQSQCQT
+379 LGQLICDDEQSQC
-394 ADRTGGNIGAAG
+394 
-406 LNAALKQQAVLTE
+406 L
-419 LSDNMDSL
+419 LSDNMDSF

-480 IGINY
+480 IGMNY
-485 SGTGQKVY
+485 SGTVQEVY
-493 TDGKWLAFMLEQ
+493 TDGKWLAFILEQ
-505 ILSNAIKYTPHGVV
+505 LLSNAIKYTPQGFVK
-519 TIETAEEKDRFF
+519 IETAEEKDRFF

-602 DYADVR
+602 DYADTR

>member
-1 MYRIFLVEDDETIAK
+1 
-16 LVRRHLEKWDYDV
+16 
-29 HVVQKFDAVMSEFA
+29 
-43 SFDPQLVLMDI
+43 
-54 GLPFYNG
+54 
-61 YHWCTEIR
+61 
-69 RVSKV
+69 
-74 PVVFLSSAADNMNIV
+74 
-89 MAVSM
+89 
-94 GADDFI
+94 
-100 AKPFDLDV
+100 
-108 LTVKIQAIIRRCY
+108 
-121 DFGANNSVL
+121 
-130 EHNGAMLNISDATI
+130 
-144 TYDDKRLELTKNE
+144 
-157 LKILQT
+157 
-163 LFDNKERIVSRSL
+163 
-176 LMEKL
+176 
-181 WESDAYVDENTLSV
+181 
-195 NVNRLRKKL
+195 
-204 DSIGLESFIVTKKG
+204 
-218 LGYRLGWE
+218 
-226 VMAKIQNKPHLT
+226 
-238 NFIKQNY
+238 
-245 IWILMIVTMSCIHLL
+245 MIVTMSCIHLL
-260 YMYLIGARKQDLV
+260 YMYLIGARKQDVV

-308 VEEQAQLPEAT
+308 VEEQAQLPEAA
-319 DDVEILYHGLL
+319 DDVEILYHRLL

-357 WVHQIKT
+357 WVHRIKT

-379 LGQLICDDEQSQCQT
+379 LGQLMCDDEQSQC
-394 ADRTGGNIGAAG
+394 
-406 LNAALKQQAVLTE
+406 L
-419 LSDNMDSL
+419 LSDNMDSF

-480 IGINY
+480 IGMNY
-485 SGTGQKVY
+485 SGTAQEVY

-505 ILSNAIKYTPHGVV
+505 ILSNAIKYTPQGVV
-519 TIETAEEKDRFF
+519 TIETAEEKYRFF

-602 DYADVR
+602 DYADTR

>member
-1 MYRIFLVEDDETIAK
+1 
-16 LVRRHLEKWDYDV
+16 
-29 HVVQKFDAVMSEFA
+29 
-43 SFDPQLVLMDI
+43 
-54 GLPFYNG
+54 
-61 YHWCTEIR
+61 
-69 RVSKV
+69 
-74 PVVFLSSAADNMNIV
+74 
-89 MAVSM
+89 
-94 GADDFI
+94 
-100 AKPFDLDV
+100 
-108 LTVKIQAIIRRCY
+108 
-121 DFGANNSVL
+121 
-130 EHNGAMLNISDATI
+130 
-144 TYDDKRLELTKNE
+144 
-157 LKILQT
+157 
-163 LFDNKERIVSRSL
+163 
-176 LMEKL
+176 
-181 WESDAYVDENTLSV
+181 
-195 NVNRLRKKL
+195 
-204 DSIGLESFIVTKKG
+204 
-218 LGYRLGWE
+218 
-226 VMAKIQNKPHLT
+226 
-238 NFIKQNY
+238 
-245 IWILMIVTMSCIHLL
+245 
-260 YMYLIGARKQDLV
+260 
-273 YAAVLDAIL
+273 
-282 LLITVLVGF
+282 
-291 FRYSSKVKA
+291 
-300 LSNALKRP
+300 
-308 VEEQAQLPEAT
+308 
-319 DDVEILYHGLL
+319 
-330 ENQSIARSESESSAA
+330 
-345 IRQSQMRDYYSM
+345 
-357 WVHQIKT
+357 
-364 PISAMKLLL
+364 MKLLL

-379 LGQLICDDEQSQCQT
+379 LGQLMCDDEQSQCHIG
-394 ADRTGGNIGAAG
+394 DMTGGNIGAAG

-419 LSDNMDSL
+419 LSDNVASF

-485 SGTGQKVY
+485 SGTGQEVY

>member
-1 MYRIFLVEDDETIAK
+1 M
-16 LVRRHLEKWDYDV
+16 
-29 HVVQKFDAVMSEFA
+29 
-43 SFDPQLVLMDI
+43 
-54 GLPFYNG
+54 
-61 YHWCTEIR
+61 
-69 RVSKV
+69 
-74 PVVFLSSAADNMNIV
+74 
-89 MAVSM
+89 
-94 GADDFI
+94 
-100 AKPFDLDV
+100 
-108 LTVKIQAIIRRCY
+108 
-121 DFGANNSVL
+121 
-130 EHNGAMLNISDATI
+130 
-144 TYDDKRLELTKNE
+144 TK
-157 LKILQT
+157 T
-163 LFDNKERIVSRSL
+163 
-176 LMEKL
+176 
-181 WESDAYVDENTLSV
+181 
-195 NVNRLRKKL
+195 
-204 DSIGLESFIVTKKG
+204 
-218 LGYRLGWE
+218 
-226 VMAKIQNKPHLT
+226 QNKPHLT

-245 IWILMIVTMSCIHLL
+245 IWILMIATMSCIHLL
-260 YMYLIGARKQDLV
+260 YMYLIGARKQDVV

-300 LSNALKRP
+300 LSNALERP

-319 DDVEILYHGLL
+319 DDVEMLYQRLL

-373 EAEREE
+373 EVEREE
-379 LGQLICDDEQSQCQT
+379 LGQLICDDEQSQY
-394 ADRTGGNIGAAG
+394 
-406 LNAALKQQAVLTE
+406 L
-419 LSDNMDSL
+419 LSDNMDSF
-427 EDELFRIEEYVS
+427 EDELFRIEEYVG

-454 VLEKVSVDGVIRDTI
+454 VLEKVSLDGVIRDTI

-485 SGTGQKVY
+485 SGTKKQVY
-493 TDGKWLAFMLEQ
+493 TDEKWLAFILEQ
-505 ILSNAIKYTPHGVV
+505 ILSNAIKYTPQGFV

-602 DYADVR
+602 DYADTR